1 MAIYSILAEKIRGG
15 DAEAFKEM
23 YMQHF
28 HKVRYYA
35 MQYLNNTEEAKDIA
49 QEVFF
54 ELWNGRQNINPSLSI
69 TSYLLTIARNK
80 CLNTLRS
87 NLNSKKYES
96 YMANRKANLYYSALL
111 NHSAETLISSELEN
125 KIRSSID
132 KLPAKTKEVFLLS
145 RKSELPYIKIAE
157 KMGVSVKMVEYR
169 MIQALRFLRTQ
180 LKDYLYAIV
189 VIAVLSSW

>member
-1 MAIYSILAEKIRGG
+1 MAIHNILAERIRGG
-15 DAEAFKEM
+15 DTEAFKEV

-35 MQYLNNTEEAKDIA
+35 MQYLNSAEEAKDIA
-49 QEVFF
+49 QEAFL
-54 ELWNGRQNINPSLSI
+54 ELWNKRQNINPSLSI

-87 NLNSKKYES
+87 NLSSKKYES
-96 YMANRKANLYYSALL
+96 YVANRKADLYHSALL
-111 NHSAETLISSELEN
+111 NHSAETLISSELES

-145 RKSELPYIKIAE
+145 RKSELPYVKIAE
-157 KMGVSVKMVEYR
+157 QMGVSVKMVEYR

-180 LKDYLYAIV
+180 LKEYLPIV